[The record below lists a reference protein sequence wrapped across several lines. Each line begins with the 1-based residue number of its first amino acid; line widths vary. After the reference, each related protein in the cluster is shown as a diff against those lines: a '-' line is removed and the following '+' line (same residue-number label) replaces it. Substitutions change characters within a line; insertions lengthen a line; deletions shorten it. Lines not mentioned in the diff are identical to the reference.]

1 MKKRT
6 YKNFAI
12 GQSTVEAAISLLFFC
27 IFIAITMQ
35 LLWLLLAQQMLQA
48 TTLSASRFAA
58 KSNVDLVGMNL
69 LIQNRVRAIPGIE
82 LHIPKIKRLRP
93 TDEDIKELGI
103 YYSDSKGYRLPA
115 EFSEV
120 SLSLL
125 NRAEQEKY
133 LQVRVLQM
141 EIIYCFSL
149 RVPLAATLIK
159 QVTKYSEN
167 DIYCQLQ
174 QRAKPMLPIRT
185 RATIPLEND
194 LWIENRS

>member
-1 MKKRT
+1 MRVPRCR
-6 YKNFAI
+6 APLL
-12 GQSTVEAAISLLFFC
+12 GQSTVEAAVSLMLFSV
-27 IFIAITMQ
+27 FIATMVQ

-58 KSNVDLVGMNL
+58 KSNIDSAGMNL
-69 LIQNRVRAIPGIE
+69 LIQNRLRAIPGIE
-82 LHIPKIKRLRP
+82 LHIPKIMRLHP
-93 TDEDIKELGI
+93 TNEDIQQYGI
-103 YYSDSKGYRLPA
+103 YHSDSGRYRLPA
-115 EFSEV
+115 EFPEV

-125 NRAEQEKY
+125 NIEEQEGY

-174 QRAKPMLPIRT
+174 QRAKPMLGIRT
-185 RATIPLEND
+185 RATIPLAND
-194 LWIENRS
+194 LWL